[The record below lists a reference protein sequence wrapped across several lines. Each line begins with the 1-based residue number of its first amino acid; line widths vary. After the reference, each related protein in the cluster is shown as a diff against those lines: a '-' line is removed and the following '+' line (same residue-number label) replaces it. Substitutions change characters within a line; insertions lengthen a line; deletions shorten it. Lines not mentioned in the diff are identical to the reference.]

1 MFPNAIKLNSF
12 IKIFSREVKIFLNSY
27 LMTNV
32 VEQVAGSSV
41 SLKDARHVPLG
52 FDLQIGESFLTFSVD
67 GVESL

>member
-12 IKIFSREVKIFLNSY
+12 MKIFFREVKIFLNSY

-41 SLKDARHVPLG
+41 SLKNARHVPLG
-52 FDLQIGESFLTFSVD
+52 VDLQIGESFLTLSID
-67 GVESL
+67 GIESL